1 VIDPSTL
8 DAERAPDP
16 AQAVAN
22 PRPFFTLLDD
32 GGGRFVVDPAFGVI
46 SLRDAAVLDAERG
59 KTHHARLHVIEPS
72 GAQYVLDMRL
82 KLTGMVPQLVRDMPD
97 EEELTLS
104 TPHH

>member
-1 VIDPSTL
+1 VIDPPTL
-8 DAERAPDP
+8 DAERAPDAAP
-16 AQAVAN
+16 AAAE

-46 SLRDAAVLDAERG
+46 SLRDGAVLEVERG

-82 KLTGMVPQLVRDMPD
+82 KLTGMVPQLVRDMP
-97 EEELTLS
+97 EEEEQPLAS
-104 TPHH
+104 PHH